1 MSWQGQKQSHLPQ
14 VIAVYIYDDIKATS
28 QQSTVHQG
36 CIQRHKT
43 RSGSEVNPQKVGV
56 LCSHTKS
63 NSTLQALQSDSLR
76 DRLFQASWNRDSHTH
91 MKQPC
96 SFVNRSTHS
105 SRQRVCVCVR
115 EQLFLGLWETAMY
128 HTPTRN
134 HSCGSYPFSN
144 TCMYLSE
151 CFQHLCEFNR
161 QDNEGY

>member
-105 SRQRVCVCVR
+105 SRQRVCVCAWAAVSWSLGNGDVSHTDTQP
-115 EQLFLGLWETAMY
+115 QLRLISL
-128 HTPTRN
+128 
-134 HSCGSYPFSN
+134 
-144 TCMYLSE
+144 
-151 CFQHLCEFNR
+151 FQHMYVSVWVFPTLVWV
-161 QDNEGY
+161 